1 MTTHLRSTP
10 ISIKM
15 AILLTLFLIAST
27 DELHGPTLTT
37 PMLIQFFFIYTILAD
52 YALNLSRRHALSAI
66 SLHNA

>member
-37 PMLIQFFFIYTILAD
+37 PMLIQFFLYTLFWQIML
-52 YALNLSRRHALSAI
+52 
-66 SLHNA
+66 